1 MKNRYL
7 TRCLCIT
14 LVSGMIFTTTPA
26 VFAAE
31 TAELSSESDFSDQ
44 PEDDFISIPG
54 DPELTPDE
62 PTPTPGEPDISPA
75 PTPTPGEPDVTPT
88 PGEPSVTPTPGE
100 PSVTPTPGEPSVT
113 PTPEAQ
119 EKIRLLIDKINAL
132 ALETITLDHKETIE
146 TIRREYDLLTDE
158 EKLLVTNYSLFQEL
172 EKKLADLEKL
182 DDADHELPFDDSS
195 DPFISDNTNVN
206 SPLI

>member
-1 MKNRYL
+1 MFDERREHLSNMKNRYL

-100 PSVTPTPGEPSVT
+100 PSVTPTPGNQVSLLRRRFRKRSVCLSIKLT
-113 PTPEAQ
+113 RWPL
-119 EKIRLLIDKINAL
+119 KRSHLII
-132 ALETITLDHKETIE
+132 
-146 TIRREYDLLTDE
+146 
-158 EKLLVTNYSLFQEL
+158 
-172 EKKLADLEKL
+172 KKQ
-182 DDADHELPFDDSS
+182 
-195 DPFISDNTNVN
+195 
-206 SPLI
+206 